1 MDRATALP
9 PSHPASLRAAVAV
22 AAADAAATKGNMSV
36 FFITLLLLATSY
48 FVQCGEA
55 PKTQAKSGNSAEA
68 MVVPICSVPGPQLRR
83 IGSKFGLQFDVPK
96 REVEVL
102 GGKPDVDYVR
112 YVIKPKTGQGYLEL
126 WFGPY
131 AFNSNPEKEL
141 LSKSVSSQK
150 RDVVG
155 TSGEPMGTDSS
166 GKLQTGEFWRH
177 AFFLISGMN
186 GARFK
191 AGQENTPLFNR
202 IIDSACYVPDSKR

>member
-1 MDRATALP
+1 MAI
-9 PSHPASLRAAVAV
+9 
-22 AAADAAATKGNMSV
+22 
-36 FFITLLLLATSY
+36 FFITSLLLATSY
-48 FVQCGEA
+48 FVQSGET
-55 PKTQAKSGNSAEA
+55 PTTQVKSENPADA
-68 MVVPICSVPGPQLRR
+68 MVVPICSEPGPHLRR
-83 IGSKFGLQFDVPK
+83 IGSKSGLQFDVPK

-112 YVIKPKTGQGYLEL
+112 YVIKPKTRQGYLEL

-131 AFNSNPEKEL
+131 AFNPNPEKEL
-141 LSKSVSSQK
+141 LIKSVSSQK

-186 GARFK
+186 GARFR
-191 AGQENTPLFNR
+191 AGQENAPLFNR